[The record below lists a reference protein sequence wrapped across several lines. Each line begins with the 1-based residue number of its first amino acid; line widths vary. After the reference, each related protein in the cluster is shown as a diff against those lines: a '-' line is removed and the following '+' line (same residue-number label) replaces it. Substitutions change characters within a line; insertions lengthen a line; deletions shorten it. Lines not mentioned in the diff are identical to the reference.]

1 MAVEAASAIA
11 RIFGISERFIGLTI
25 VAFGTSLPEL
35 VTSVAAARRGNS
47 DIAVGNI
54 VGSNLFNIMFVVGIT
69 AVIVPVVYQPTF
81 RVDSIVAVAAA
92 VLLPVCVYRGRV
104 LKRRHGLLM
113 LACYGG
119 YFAYLL
125 LA

>member
-1 MAVEAASAIA
+1 MEAASAIA

-92 VLLPVCVYRGRV
+92 VLLLVCVYRGRV